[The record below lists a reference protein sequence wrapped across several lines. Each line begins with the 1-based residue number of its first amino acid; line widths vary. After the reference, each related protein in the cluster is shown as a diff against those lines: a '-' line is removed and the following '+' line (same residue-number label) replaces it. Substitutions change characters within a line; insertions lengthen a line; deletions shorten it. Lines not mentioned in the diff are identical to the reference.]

1 MNERNILEK
10 VNTELK
16 IKNVAQDGELRVKQD
31 IIDAK
36 DEEIAK
42 LREIEKESKNLKK

>member
-1 MNERNILEK
+1 M
-10 VNTELK
+10 NTELR
-16 IKNVAQDGELRVKQD
+16 IKNLAQYGAFRVKQD

-36 DEEIAK
+36 IEEIEK